1 METAGV
7 DTQVFKPQSTRAA
20 ATSKAKA
27 ACGPVHDILQTAIWS
42 SSRCF
47 DLFYN
52 KPVES
57 SNFASAILH
66 SDQTMDKGNF
76 FSLDITCS
84 SIATLPV

>member
-7 DTQVFKPQSTRAA
+7 DTHVFKPHSTRAA
-20 ATSKAKA
+20 ATSKATA
-27 ACGPVHDILQTAIWS
+27 ACVSVHDILQTAGWS

-66 SDQTMDKGNF
+66 ND
-76 FSLDITCS
+76 
-84 SIATLPV
+84 